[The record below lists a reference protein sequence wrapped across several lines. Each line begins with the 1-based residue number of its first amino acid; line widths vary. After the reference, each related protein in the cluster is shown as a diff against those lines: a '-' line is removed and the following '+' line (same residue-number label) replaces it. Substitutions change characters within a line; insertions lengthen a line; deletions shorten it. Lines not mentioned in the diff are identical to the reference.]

1 MGSIPDVSN
10 NNNILRHTMGALR
23 LYSLSTHTHIYI
35 YLRIKSKGNVS
46 LFPSSLCVAVSLG
59 DEKEKK
65 KRTSI
70 DVSEHLLG
78 SDRRE
83 IGWRN
88 RRHRDR
94 KPS

>member
-23 LYSLSTHTHIYI
+23 LYSLSTHTHIDI

-65 KRTSI
+65 KEDI
-70 DVSEHLLG
+70 DRCLG
-78 SDRRE
+78 AFTWQRSP
-83 IGWRN
+83 RN
-88 RRHRDR
+88 WMA
-94 KPS
+94 K